1 MRLTLLVRM
10 LKGLLLTFSIVATLF
25 AFQNFAATSK
35 EKSDRTRT
43 EQVFSKKV
51 VRARI
56 THFFQT
62 SKQPVHRYTSYHEY
76 IYTTA
81 VRTTIKV
88 QSLIPTSIPKF
99 SPQKIAAAPSDE
111 DRA

>member
-1 MRLTLLVRM
+1 MRLTLQVRM
-10 LKGLLLTFSIVATLF
+10 LKGLLLTFSVVATLF
-25 AFQNFAATSK
+25 AFQNFAATSQ

-56 THFFQT
+56 AHFFRT
-62 SKQPVHRYTSYHEY
+62 SKQSVYQFASYHEY

-81 VRTTIKV
+81 VRTRIKI

>member
-1 MRLTLLVRM
+1 MRPTLLIRM
-10 LKGLLLTFSIVATLF
+10 LKGMLLTFSVVATLF
-25 AFQNFAATSK
+25 AFQNFAATSQ

-51 VRARI
+51 ARARI
-56 THFFQT
+56 AHFFRA
-62 SKQPVHRYTSYHEY
+62 SKQPVRRYTSHDECNYGN
-76 IYTTA
+76 A
-81 VRTTIKV
+81 VRTKFKM
-88 QSLIPTSIPKF
+88 QSLIPTSMPKF